1 MGSVGFLVVFSYTGL
16 PLHLRYMVVTVF
28 FVFVFLFTGVKVSAL
43 GRGSL
48 AMLASTIFNPYLYLH
63 VLTPCASWALHG
75 YTSFVAV
82 FIWVLILSSSSS
94 SHLSSMGVDVCGS
107 TTADFGHLPRVAR
120 VCVHASSTYV
130 PLYRLA
136 RYELVQSEPSAAASS
151 TGRFHVGL
159 AARAV
164 LGHAGWHVGS
174 PQCNL

>member
-1 MGSVGFLVVFSYTGL
+1 MDCFIKLCWARLHRRLLHWFAGTRLLRGVLPHDSILIVGSSSGGLVYIADC
-16 PLHLRYMVVTVF
+16 
-28 FVFVFLFTGVKVSAL
+28 FTGAL
-43 GRGSL
+43 GL
-48 AMLASTIFNPYLYLH
+48 VYI
-63 VLTPCASWALHG
+63 VDC
-75 YTSFVAV
+75 
-82 FIWVLILSSSSS
+82 FIGAPSSGCSILSS

-164 LGHAGWHVGS
+164 PGHAGWHVGS